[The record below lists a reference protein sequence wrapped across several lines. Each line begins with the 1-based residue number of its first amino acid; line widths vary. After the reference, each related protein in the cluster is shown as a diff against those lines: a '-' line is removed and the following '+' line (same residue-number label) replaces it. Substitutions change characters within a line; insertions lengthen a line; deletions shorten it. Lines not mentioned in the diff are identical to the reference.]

1 MTVGGILLIIF
12 ISILILSIGGAIAYY
27 FIEDREIVKG
37 IIVIIISIGLI
48 VGTVFLVNWYFKNTE
63 SGKRAIK
70 TQESNFNKGIERE
83 VKVYDVNGELIK
95 EYRGKFDVD
104 YDSNRIIFDDE
115 NNKRHVIYYTTGTV
129 IIDEL

>member
-1 MTVGGILLIIF
+1 MTVGGIVLIIF
-12 ISILILSIGGAIAYY
+12 ISIFILSIGGAIAYY
-27 FIEDREIVKG
+27 LIEDGKIAGG

-48 VGTVFLVNWYFKNTE
+48 VGTVLLGNWYFKNTE

-83 VKVYDVNGELIK
+83 VKVYDVNGKLIK
-95 EYRGKFDVD
+95 DYRGKFDVD

>member
-1 MTVGGILLIIF
+1 MTIGGIILIIF
-12 ISILILSIGGAIAYY
+12 ISILILSIGGTIAYY
-27 FIEDREIVKG
+27 LIDDEEIVKG

-48 VGTVFLVNWYFKNTE
+48 IGTVLLTNWYYKNTE

-83 VKVYDVNGELIK
+83 VKVYDVSGELIK
-95 EYRGKFDVD
+95 EYKGKFDVD
-104 YDSNRIIFDDE
+104 YDNNRIIFDDE
-115 NNKRHVIYYTTGTV
+115 SNKRHIIYYTTGTV

>member
-1 MTVGGILLIIF
+1 MTVGGIVLIIF
-12 ISILILSIGGAIAYY
+12 ISILILSIGGAIAYSLIY
-27 FIEDREIVKG
+27 AEKIAAG
-37 IIVIIISIGLI
+37 IIVTIISIGLV
-48 VGTVFLVNWYFKNTE
+48 VGSVLLGNWYFKNTE

>member
-1 MTVGGILLIIF
+1 MTVGGIVLIIF
-12 ISILILSIGGAIAYY
+12 ISILILSIGGAFAYSLIY
-27 FIEDREIVKG
+27 DEKIVAG
-37 IIVIIISIGLI
+37 IIVTIISIGLV
-48 VGTVFLVNWYFKNTE
+48 VGSVLLGNWYFKNTE
-63 SGKRAIK
+63 SGKRAVK

-95 EYRGKFDVD
+95 EYKGKFDVD
-104 YDSNRIIFDDE
+104 YDSDRIIFDDE